1 MCPNDILIL
10 FCAIIQSKMLP
21 RGFHIRLQFLAT
33 IFGKKKKSFKKRW
46 HSIQIENS
54 EFNINYQLIGNFL
67 IITNGLTV
75 AWYIVYGNKFHT
87 SSNPLTVPPLTK
99 NEVIWV
105 NALFYLAGLI
115 GTVFLTMIGD
125 VFGRKNTLMVLLVP
139 QMVRYSHSILARFL
153 FIKISLLLSI
163 KYENSSPGC

>member
-1 MCPNDILIL
+1 MT
-10 FCAIIQSKMLP
+10 FSFYSVQSFKVKCCLED
-21 RGFHIRLQFLAT
+21 F
-33 IFGKKKKSFKKRW
+33 IFGCNFWPQFSVRKKTSKIRW
-46 HSIQIENS
+46 PSIQIENS
-54 EFNINYQLIGNFL
+54 KFYLNYKLIGNFL

-75 AWYIVYGNKFHT
+75 AWYIVYGNQFHT

-139 QMVRYSHSILARFL
+139 QTVRHSHRILARIR
-153 FIKISLLLSI
+153 FIKISLWLFI
-163 KYENSSPGC
+163 KYDNSLPGY